1 MSKIQKF
8 EDLICWQKARMLV
21 NDVYILTSVD
31 IFKKDF
37 ALKEQIRRAAISV
50 VLNIAEGFA
59 RKSHKEFIRFLFM
72 SHGSVAE
79 VQAALY
85 LALDLN
91 YLSPEKFQEIYN
103 NCTEISKIISG
114 LIKSLN

>member
-8 EDLICWQKARMLV
+8 EDLICWQKSRLIV
-21 NDVYILTSVD
+21 KDIYKITSVD

-37 ALKEQIRRAAISV
+37 ALKEQIRRASISI

-59 RKSHKEFIRFLFM
+59 RKSHKEFTRFLFM
-72 SHGSVAE
+72 SHGSVSE

-91 YLSPEKFQEIYN
+91 YLSQEKFQKIYN
-103 NCTEISKIISG
+103 DCNEISRIISG
-114 LIKSLN
+114 LIKSLS

>member
-8 EDLICWQKARMLV
+8 EDLICWQKARLMV
-21 NDVYILTSVD
+21 KDIYTLTSAG
-31 IFKKDF
+31 IFKRDF

-59 RKSHKEFIRFLFM
+59 RKSHKEFIQFLFI

-91 YLSPEKFQEIYN
+91 YVPQEKFQKLFN
-103 NCTEISKIISG
+103 DCTEISRIISG
-114 LIKSLN
+114 LIKSLR